1 MTILS
6 QETEIKKSV
15 NSIYNALLEKQ
26 LAKAKEKEELK
37 RKLKEEKLEKEENEN
52 KDSDGKILTKKEKA
66 QLALDNWKEVIIG
79 LTGDDLDYVKEKK
92 NKKKYRAWF
101 SEDEELNQILIDKP
115 KKKKKRN
122 YNKEFEPELNML
134 KNIVADQNKFT
145 TDLQKRYQNIVGPIG
160 KDTGMMNK
168 TVVELASVINASRN
182 NSLSVLREIGN
193 IKKTIADLYM
203 KQRKLDSELGGNGFD
218 TQDLT
223 LMGSNIASSLFTP
236 NDSFNINNAVNS
248 NPVSSTA
255 PNTTLDTSNIPVAT
269 VIEEFNPDT
278 WDGAGVDAGN
288 AKYEAIPHSV
298 VVEWH
303 KNENKARFKAV
314 RDSDGSELVGAD
326 VPSCKIKSF
335 DEKDMWAKDEFDQ
348 VYKLEIIE

>member
-1 MTILS
+1 MDILS
-6 QETEIKKSV
+6 QEMEIRTSV
-15 NSIYNALLEKQ
+15 NSIYNALLERQ
-26 LAKAKEKEELK
+26 LTKAKEKEELK
-37 RKLKEEKLEKEENEN
+37 KKIKEEELEKEENEEVD
-52 KDSDGKILTKKEKA
+52 KDKILTKKEKA
-66 QLALDNWKEVIIG
+66 QLALDNWKEVIVG

-115 KKKKKRN
+115 KKRKKRN

-160 KDTGMMNK
+160 KDNGVMNK
-168 TVVELASVINASRN
+168 TIVELASVINASRG

-203 KQRKLDSELGGNGFD
+203 KQRKLDSELGGGFD
-218 TQDLT
+218 SQDLT
-223 LMGSNIASSLFTP
+223 LMGSSVASSLFSQD
-236 NDSFNINNAVNS
+236 NFNQNTSQNEN
-248 NPVSSTA
+248 VSRIV
-255 PNTTLDTSNIPVAT
+255 PNTSMDVSNVPVAS

-278 WDGAGVDAGN
+278 WDGGGMDSGN
-288 AKYEAIPHSV
+288 AKYEAIPHSI

-303 KNENKARFKAV
+303 KNEDRARFKAV
-314 RDSDGSELVGAD
+314 RDSDGSELVGAN

-335 DEKDMWAKDEFDQ
+335 DEKDKWAKDEFDQ
-348 VYKLEIIE
+348 VYRLEIIE